1 MKKRIGS
8 VLLALA
14 LCLSLL
20 PATALAE
27 DEGDTESSATTPSA
41 AMPAYS
47 GGSGT
52 ETDPWL
58 ISTVDDLKTL
68 AGTVNNGED
77 YKDQYFIL
85 TDDIDLQNVSWTPIG
100 DGTNDFCGTF
110 DGQGNI

>member
-41 AMPAYS
+41 EMPAYS

-52 ETDPWL
+52 ETDPWQ
-58 ISTVDDLKTL
+58 ISSVADLQLL
-68 AGTVNNGED
+68 ANTINNGD
-77 YKDQYFIL
+77 AAKFDANCTDTGGGIPGNYHGYYFKQTKDL
-85 TDDIDLQNVSWTPIG
+85 DLS
-100 DGTNDFCGTF
+100 
-110 DGQGNI
+110 NIAS

>member
-41 AMPAYS
+41 EMPAYS

-52 ETDPWL
+52 ETDPWQICNCWQIQSTMGMLLNLMQTAL
-58 ISTVDDLKTL
+58 IPG
-68 AGTVNNGED
+68 AGFPEITMVTTSNR
-77 YKDQYFIL
+77 QRTWI
-85 TDDIDLQNVSWTPIG
+85 
-100 DGTNDFCGTF
+100 
-110 DGQGNI
+110 